1 LEVQSMKSF
10 LNPEKGLNQTWRY
23 IVSIPIIFIFIII
36 GILCYIAA
44 LYFASVHA
52 EDMVDFDEVVFS
64 NPLIDLFLTNA
75 MMVFWIIG
83 LWVAARILHRRS
95 LKSFIT
101 PYRTIRWKQIIF
113 GFSVTFSLLALFLI
127 IDLISNPN
135 DYYMQDF
142 QFSNF
147 LLLILISLILTPVQ
161 TTAEELLFRG
171 FLLQFFAKFTK
182 SPIVLSLIIGG
193 IFGILHFSN
202 PEMEN
207 GAFWIGVD
215 YIVTGVILTY
225 VTIKTNSLEATIGAH
240 AANNVFISL
249 FIASNNLAVGHLP
262 SLFFTNNNEATAITT
277 LLSILPSILFMYIM
291 IRSSNKNSMGF

>member
-1 LEVQSMKSF
+1 ML
-10 LNPEKGLNQTWRY
+10 
-23 IVSIPIIFIFIII
+23 
-36 GILCYIAA
+36 
-44 LYFASVHA
+44 

-83 LWVAARILHRRS
+83 LWVAARILHRRP
-95 LKSFIT
+95 LKTFIT
-101 PYRTIRWKQIIF
+101 PYRTIRWNQIIF
-113 GFSVTFSLLALFLI
+113 GFSVTFSLFALQLI
-127 IDLISNPN
+127 IDLIMKPN
-135 DYYMQDF
+135 DYYF
-142 QFSNF
+142 QEFHFSNF
-147 LLLILISLILTPVQ
+147 LFLILISLITFPVQ
-161 TTAEELLFRG
+161 TTAEELIFRG

-182 SPIVLSLIIGG
+182 NPILISLMIGG

-215 YIVTGVILTY
+215 YIATGVIWTY
-225 VTIKTNSLEATIGAH
+225 VTVRTNSLEATIGAH
-240 AANNVFISL
+240 AANNIFISL
-249 FIASNNLAVGHLP
+249 FIASNNSAVGQLP

-277 LLSILPSILFMYIM
+277 LSSILPSILFMYIM

>member
-1 LEVQSMKSF
+1 
-10 LNPEKGLNQTWRY
+10 
-23 IVSIPIIFIFIII
+23 
-36 GILCYIAA
+36 
-44 LYFASVHA
+44 
-52 EDMVDFDEVVFS
+52 
-64 NPLIDLFLTNA
+64 
-75 MMVFWIIG
+75 
-83 LWVAARILHRRS
+83 
-95 LKSFIT
+95 
-101 PYRTIRWKQIIF
+101 
-113 GFSVTFSLLALFLI
+113 
-127 IDLISNPN
+127 ISNPN

>member
-1 LEVQSMKSF
+1 MKSF

-142 QFSNF
+142 QLSNF

-249 FIASNNLAVGHLP
+249 FIASNNSAVGHLP

>member
-1 LEVQSMKSF
+1 
-10 LNPEKGLNQTWRY
+10 
-23 IVSIPIIFIFIII
+23 
-36 GILCYIAA
+36 YIAA

-75 MMVFWIIG
+75 KMVFWIIG

>member
-1 LEVQSMKSF
+1 
-10 LNPEKGLNQTWRY
+10 RY

-75 MMVFWIIG
+75 KMVFWIIG